1 MLKLEIT
8 ETAVMLDRSDGSKLV
23 DKLKEQGFEVEMDDF
38 GSGYSSLNMLK
49 DIKIDVLKIDMGF
62 LKKTDDE
69 KRSEV
74 ILDSVITMAKKLG
87 MTVIA
92 EGVESRE
99 QMEFLSS
106 MGCDIFQGYYFSV
119 PLPPDEFE
127 RKYMK
132 D

>member
-1 MLKLEIT
+1 MNYTYAQLKQMQED
-8 ETAVMLDRSDGSKLV
+8 ASRRVMEMRRRADVAAGQSDEDMALDLPGPDRAPGPSRAA
-23 DKLKEQGFEVEMDDF
+23 
-38 GSGYSSLNMLK
+38 
-49 DIKIDVLKIDMGF
+49 
-62 LKKTDDE
+62 KKTDDE